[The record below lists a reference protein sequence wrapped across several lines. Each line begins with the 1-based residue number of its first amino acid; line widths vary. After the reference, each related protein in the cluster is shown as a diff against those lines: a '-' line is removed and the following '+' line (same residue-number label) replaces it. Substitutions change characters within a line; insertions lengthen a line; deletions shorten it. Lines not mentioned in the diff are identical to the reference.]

1 MPDVSVRPV
10 RTSRQETAA
19 AAAAEEERITYDQM
33 MERLRRNADS
43 RKGAR
48 RSEQPVLRTRKVR
61 RNLLIGLGTAAL
73 LGLGLWQGFRFLNT
87 MRMRGDTF
95 RAELSRR
102 VSELVGA
109 KAELGRCDRGAG
121 SDVSASKGRIQF
133 APEDFL
139 QVAEFTDLSVRLDNA
154 SWYTPD
160 WHVSMLT
167 LGRADLNF
175 TPGAYTTDGT
185 GNQRLNISASTSEER
200 RKGEKFRFG
209 IASSPDSI
217 SIDTLRLG
225 NLAMRWKGASGE
237 EESVSELQGLAAVK
251 VGGAGFELHD
261 GLLQMSGLSPRKV
274 KTLNGRIDGNNLV
287 IESSRIEVT
296 ADADL
301 VLSGTAELKRSGS
314 LSLKAKLEPLMI
326 IHILPEYWRTR
337 LLGRLEVP
345 SATWQSGFSGGPPP
359 ALEGNFL
366 LKDVALVKL
375 PFLDKIAKL
384 ASLRSH
390 QLVPLDLESLT
401 GTFRLSHQGIELTK
415 IQGARKDG
423 AVRVSGD
430 FRLDAAGNPSG
441 VVTVEFPAGSLTATP
456 PGFVQLPTGGH
467 AIRVTLSGDAAML
480 ADSLGST
487 AETFV
492 PDLKSNSLQPS
503 APAVPQEKK
512 DKALEDS
519 FRELIGE

>member
-1 MPDVSVRPV
+1 MPEAAVRPV
-10 RTSRQETAA
+10 RSSRQETAA
-19 AAAAEEERITYDQM
+19 AAEERVTYDQM

-61 RNLLIGLGTAAL
+61 RNLLIGLGSAAL
-73 LGLGLWQGFRFLNT
+73 LALGLWQGFRFLNT
-87 MRMRGDTF
+87 VRMRGDTF

-102 VSELVGA
+102 VSELIGA

-121 SDVSASKGRIQF
+121 SDIAASKGRIQF
-133 APEDFL
+133 APDDFL
-139 QVAEFTDLSVRLDNA
+139 QAAEFADLSARLDNA

-160 WHVSMLT
+160 WHASMLT

-175 TPGAYTTDGT
+175 TPGAYTSDGT
-185 GNQRLNISASTSEER
+185 GDQRLNITASVAGER

-209 IASSPDSI
+209 IASNPDSI

-225 NLAMRWKGASGE
+225 NLSLRWKGASGE
-237 EESVSELQGLAAVK
+237 EESLSELQGLAAVK
-251 VGGAGFELHD
+251 VAGAGFELHD
-261 GLLQMSGLSPRKV
+261 GLLQLSGLSPRKV
-274 KTLNGRIDGNNLV
+274 KTLNGRIEGSNLV

-301 VLSGTAELKRSGS
+301 VLSGTAELKRSGG

-345 SATWQSGFSGGPPP
+345 SATWQSGFSDGPPP
-359 ALEGNFL
+359 ALTGNFL
-366 LKDVALVKL
+366 LKDAALVKL
-375 PFLDKIAKL
+375 PFLEKIAKL

-401 GTFRLSHQGIELTK
+401 GTFRLSHQGIELTG

-423 AVRVSGD
+423 AVKLSGD
-430 FRLDAAGNPSG
+430 FRLDATGNPAGSI
-441 VVTVEFPAGSLTATP
+441 TVQFPAGSLTTTP
-456 PGFVQLPTGGH
+456 PGFVQLPNGGH
-467 AIRVTLSGDAAML
+467 AISLTLSGDPAML
-480 ADSLGST
+480 GDSLGSS

-492 PDLKSNSLQPS
+492 PDGKSNPLQPS
-503 APAVPQEKK
+503 APAVPPAEK
-512 DKALEDS
+512 DKVLEDS
-519 FRELIGE
+519 FRELIGK